1 MLFKST
7 KNFTQELKKHL
18 DEKNVQITICPFLPV
33 IENTYVNGTWNG
45 IDYKMV
51 AHVKQ
56 KGAEM
61 EFYDVAG
68 LERFIEIL
76 GEKNISEL
84 NSDNLFNLHITQA
97 YGRDVEIK
105 EIEWER
111 PLNNEELEELEDYG
125 GEHELFEDGSW
136 DIDGLIFNSGDILE
150 IKVKINDSE
159 YFLRCSDY
167 ASRLAIPENI
177 SSGWVWA
184 G

>member
-45 IDYKMV
+45 IDYNMV

-61 EFYDVAG
+61 EFYDG

-84 NSDNLFNLHITQA
+84 NSDNLFNLRITEA
-97 YGRDVEIK
+97 YGREVEIK

-111 PLNNEELEELEDYG
+111 LLNNEELEELEDYG

-150 IKVKINDSE
+150 IKVKINDNE

-177 SSGWVWA
+177 SSSWVWA